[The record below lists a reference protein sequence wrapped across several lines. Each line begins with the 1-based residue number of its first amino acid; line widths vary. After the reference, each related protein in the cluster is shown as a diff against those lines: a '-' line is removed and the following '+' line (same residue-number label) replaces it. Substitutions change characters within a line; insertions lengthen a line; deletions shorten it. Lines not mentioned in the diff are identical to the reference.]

1 MSSHDEAAVILTGNV
16 RSDIIMLSSLLNGQQ
31 VQRPTVLRDKANQK
45 LSLLSYISAILT
57 IGDDSSPLA
66 HSAHAVSGRIDL
78 NAIECLVCAQNTGQ
92 TSESAQT
99 VAIPAAG
106 ELEEILDATNSTRG
120 AELLKKWA
128 QDVSVDEFN
137 QRNYTLREH
146 LRDIFQ
152 ILAHLRTCDVG
163 DGAFTAFNHLI
174 HRRAFRKLGW
184 RIEEFLTAWGDSPF
198 IVLQQVDFTTMETS
212 HSVEMSLTSPQY
224 GLLARYFPIQA
235 LEHSGDI
242 ATRVPY
248 QFRIDVHNVP
258 QWLTGF
264 QDLFV
269 ELRAMFPCPSRGA
282 MNVPSSEDVKAG
294 VILIRLLVLIKPI
307 IKIILSSPGAE
318 AKLLSAETMQ
328 RAKKRVKKATGKAY
342 DAIEDFSFPPP
353 LSYLET
359 KQRQEG
365 TSVRTKDEADDE
377 DETDDLSDLVEQNS
391 ASKAQTATGRMLL
404 SMYTV
409 AAWNVSV
416 NALSK
421 RVNKFFGMELTVHF
435 YGCSPVPRTKGDP
448 QLKAKLE
455 QLFPNMGL
463 TKAKG
468 QKKFAKMLNH
478 WAKAKVHA
486 EAALMGW
493 AYAQCQAHGQQ
504 ILTNDVPIAVSKK
517 CCHLCWLLQ
526 EKLNQTKLLELSL
539 PGTHNGIFAWIPP
552 RDIPED
558 ILFQLRN
565 ELLSILRDVDRSHS
579 RQSSAASNDSEDDI
593 EDHFD
598 TLLFMKS
605 MASAKKMSNASSG

>member
-31 VQRPTVLRDKANQK
+31 VQRPTVFRDKANQK

-66 HSAHAVSGRIDL
+66 HSVHAVSGRIDL

-120 AELLKKWA
+120 AELLQKWA

-198 IVLQQVDFTTMETS
+198 IVLQQVDFMTMETS
-212 HSVEMSLTSPQY
+212 HSVEMSLTSPEY
-224 GLLARYFPIQA
+224 RLLARYFPIQA
-235 LEHSGDI
+235 LERSGDI
-242 ATRVPY
+242 MTRVPY

-258 QWLTGF
+258 KWLTGF

-269 ELRAMFPCPSRGA
+269 RLRAMFPCPSRGA
-282 MNVPSSEDVKAG
+282 MNVPSSQDVKAG
-294 VILIRLLVLIKPI
+294 
-307 IKIILSSPGAE
+307 IILSSPGAE
-318 AKLLSAETMQ
+318 AKLLSAEIMQ

-342 DAIEDFSFPPP
+342 DAIEDVSFPPP

-359 KQRQEG
+359 KQCQEG
-365 TSVRTKDEADDE
+365 TSVRTKDEADDEDEAEDEDE

-391 ASKAQTATGRMLL
+391 ASKAHTATGRMLL

-409 AAWNVSV
+409 AAWKVSV

-493 AYAQCQAHGQQ
+493 AYAQCQ

-517 CCHLCWLLQ
+517 CCYLCWLLQ

-598 TLLFMKS
+598 TMLFMDS
-605 MASAKKMSNASSG
+605 MASD